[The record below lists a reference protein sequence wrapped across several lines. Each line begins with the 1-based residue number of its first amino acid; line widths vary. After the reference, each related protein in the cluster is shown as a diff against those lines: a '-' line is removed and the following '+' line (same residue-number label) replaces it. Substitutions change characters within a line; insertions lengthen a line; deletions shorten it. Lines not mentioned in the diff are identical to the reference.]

1 MHSQHLLVGEPSGSK
16 GALQSVSRGQ
26 RTGNGLSPGVRKALR
41 EDDIPELSC
50 MGWTGVGQTRKG
62 DGALSRGSP

>member
-1 MHSQHLLVGEPSGSK
+1 MAREPYRVR
-16 GALQSVSRGQ
+16 LEDRGQ

-62 DGALSRGSP
+62 DGALSRGTRE